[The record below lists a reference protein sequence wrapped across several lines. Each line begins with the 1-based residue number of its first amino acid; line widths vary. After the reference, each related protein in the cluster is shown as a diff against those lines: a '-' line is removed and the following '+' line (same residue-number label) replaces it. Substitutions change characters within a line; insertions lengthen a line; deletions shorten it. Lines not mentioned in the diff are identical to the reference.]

1 MEIEKNIIMRTEK
14 LAKFY
19 GRNKQEARKMLEKG
33 ATKEDVQKKTGTT
46 VALWDIN
53 LEIKEGETFVIIG
66 LSGSGKS
73 TLVRCFNRL
82 NKPTYGDVYYRDS
95 ALKKLSKEELQQF
108 RRNRIAMVFQ
118 SFGLMSHRDVLG
130 NVEYGMEI
138 KGLSKEARKQKAIE
152 MLNMVGLNN
161 TEHSSLASLSGGMK
175 QRVGLARA
183 LANDPEILL
192 MDEPFSALDPLVK
205 QEMQFELLQIQQKL
219 KKTIIFITHDINEAF
234 KIGDRVAIMRDGR
247 LIQVDTPEN
256 MITNP
261 ADDYVR
267 SFIEG
272 ADKAQV
278 FSVKNVVLTPSTLI
292 RENAG
297 PNRAL
302 SMMRANNVSSAYVV
316 DDDMNFKGVITLD
329 SIMKIRELKSFED
342 QIITDLPH
350 VQSEESIAD
359 ILHIAAEA
367 RFPIPVV
374 ENNKLLGI
382 VSKASVLSLLSSN
395 GDNGNS
401 SDDSHNDNI
410 HNLIDKNS
418 NDNVVSNIK
427 NPTE

>member
-1 MEIEKNIIMRTEK
+1 
-14 LAKFY
+14 
-19 GRNKQEARKMLEKG
+19 
-33 ATKEDVQKKTGTT
+33 
-46 VALWDIN
+46 
-53 LEIKEGETFVIIG
+53 
-66 LSGSGKS
+66 
-73 TLVRCFNRL
+73 
-82 NKPTYGDVYYRDS
+82 
-95 ALKKLSKEELQQF
+95 
-108 RRNRIAMVFQ
+108 
-118 SFGLMSHRDVLG
+118 MSHRDVLG

-278 FSVKNVVLTPSTLI
+278 FSVKNVMLTPSTLI